1 MMKLVEALKMRSQ
14 CIKLVRQRNQ
24 AGGVKSGHLEILMMM
39 IFAVIRLETYLRMLL
54 VMRNSAQ
61 LMRSLGRWQIR
72 NTMTIQ
78 TRIPARFIS

>member
-24 AGGVKSGHLEILMMM
+24 AGGVKSGHLEILMMR
-39 IFAVIRLETYLRMLL
+39 IFAVMRSETYMRMLL